1 MYKTLLLSCI
11 ALTLA
16 LITSSAPTS
25 SSTRET
31 QEQLEQ
37 LLLDL
42 QVIWDGV
49 TRNPKISKMLKPKL
63 YFPNKPSE
71 LRHLQCLEEELKP
84 LEQVLNLAE
93 HKHFPLINTKDF
105 ISNINVTVKK
115 LKIEIT
121 YQQSAALLVAQWLW
135 CHWMAPDNDATD
147 GCCFLLQ
154 LATIVH

>member
-1 MYKTLLLSCI
+1 MYKMLLLSCI

-42 QVIWDGV
+42 QVILKGV
-49 TRNPKISKMLKPKL
+49 TRNPKLSKMLKPKL

-71 LRHLQCLEEELKP
+71 LQHLQCLEEELKV

-105 ISNINVTVKK
+105 ISNINVTVWK
-115 LKIEIT
+115 LKGSKT
-121 YQQSAALLVAQWLW
+121 ALTCEL
-135 CHWMAPDNDATD
+135 NDEEANIVQ
-147 GCCFLLQ
+147 FLKGWIAFCQ
-154 LATIVH
+154 KIISTMT